1 MVYRIRHFVCC
12 TVLFALCVNMFGYA
26 VSHYMVKKWSKVSV
40 RKYLSQHTPK
50 ETFTFR
56 IMDEKVLDMPDA
68 VLIED
73 HEIMV
78 GNEMYDIFSTKQDKN
93 GVKTVLCVLD
103 KEEMSLRAVCYEVF
117 NNASEKTLP
126 IKSRHTS
133 LMKTIIKDAQL
144 PIYTYI
150 YSRIYSLVYY
160 ADIPAFPLSTE
171 PPIFSPPPEP
181 YL

>member
-1 MVYRIRHFVCC
+1 
-12 TVLFALCVNMFGYA
+12 MFGYA

-56 IMDEKVLDMPDA
+56 IMDEKVLDIPDA

-160 ADIPAFPLSTE
+160 ADIPAYLLSTE